1 MIFHNASA
9 MSNENSLQVPHDA
22 LVMSTI
28 LMERKEHSMFPHVV
42 DQWLVRWGM
51 NVGEDVPRA
60 RT

>member
-1 MIFHNASA
+1 
-9 MSNENSLQVPHDA
+9 MSNENSLLVPHDA

-28 LMERKEHSMFPHVV
+28 LMEQKEHSMLPHVV

-51 NVGEDVPRA
+51 NVRQDVPRG